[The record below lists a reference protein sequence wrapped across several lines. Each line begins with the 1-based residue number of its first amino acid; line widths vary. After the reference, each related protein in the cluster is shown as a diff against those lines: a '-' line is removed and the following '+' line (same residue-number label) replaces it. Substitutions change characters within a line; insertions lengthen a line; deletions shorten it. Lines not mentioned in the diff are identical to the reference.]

1 MKNIKAD
8 FKTVATSEWEIGA
21 IYAYDIIHNG
31 SQDLTHYRHH
41 TKESL
46 IKQLSRFTLS
56 NNGKNPMTSNAMRC
70 MPVEQ
75 LKRILAALNRS
86 NNLGD
91 ITGIRASDLPDSDIL
106 TYSFPCQ
113 DLSIA
118 GYWHHNTGGI
128 DPDAD
133 NRSSLLWQI
142 SRILGEY
149 QEIQRDLPRFLLME
163 NVSEILS
170 KKNIGNFRK
179 WCDVL
184 EDMGYVNQVYTLD
197 ARGFGVPQMRVRT
210 YMLSVLAENFS
221 EKEKVRKYFDENN
234 LQEKQEGAVFK
245 TSLDGYL
252 KLDYSNRD
260 YMEEAIC
267 STPNYTMSREKIY
280 NDNLKLAE
288 DGRILENCART
299 VTTKQDRNPN
309 SGIVA
314 YRNNQLTSWNH
325 HYRNLTPRECFLLM
339 GFDEEDFNALKRNNF
354 SVRKGGRMLS
364 DAKLIRLAGNSIV
377 VPVLEALF
385 RQVEDLNELIG

>member
-31 SQDLTHYRHH
+31 SQDLTPYRHH

-184 EDMGYVNQVYTLD
+184 EDMGYVN
-197 ARGFGVPQMRVRT
+197 
-210 YMLSVLAENFS
+210 
-221 EKEKVRKYFDENN
+221 
-234 LQEKQEGAVFK
+234 
-245 TSLDGYL
+245 
-252 KLDYSNRD
+252 
-260 YMEEAIC
+260 
-267 STPNYTMSREKIY
+267 
-280 NDNLKLAE
+280 
-288 DGRILENCART
+288 
-299 VTTKQDRNPN
+299 
-309 SGIVA
+309 
-314 YRNNQLTSWNH
+314 
-325 HYRNLTPRECFLLM
+325 
-339 GFDEEDFNALKRNNF
+339 
-354 SVRKGGRMLS
+354 
-364 DAKLIRLAGNSIV
+364 
-377 VPVLEALF
+377 
-385 RQVEDLNELIG
+385 